1 MTDAPDVRPGR
12 LAPGAY
18 AEAFSDLHDPFD
30 AHEARV
36 AAERCLF
43 CHDAPCVTACPT
55 SIDIPLFIRQI
66 ATGNP
71 LGAARTILDSNI
83 VGGMSARVCPTE
95 TLCEEACV
103 RMHEGKPVEIGRL
116 QRYATDALMASGRQP
131 YRAGA
136 PTGKRVAVV
145 GAGPAGLACAHKLA
159 TLGHAVTLFDAREKA
174 GGLNEYGIAAYKT
187 VDGFAQAEV
196 DFILGVGNIELKT
209 GVRLGRDVTLAAL
222 RADFDAVFLGLGLDA
237 TNALGVDGDGVSG
250 VDDAVDFIARLRQAT
265 DLAALPVGR
274 RVVVIGGG
282 MTAVDAAVQAKKL
295 GAEEV
300 TICYR
305 RGAEQMGASLYE
317 RELAQTSGVLIRH
330 WVRPH
335 RLIVE
340 GGAVRAVELMRT
352 ADAGGKLAD
361 TGETVTIP
369 CDQLFKAIGQ
379 VFVPTDLDGAG
390 GLLELSGG
398 RIAVDEDRKTSLPD
412 VWAGGDCAAGGRDLT
427 VVAVEDGKRAAVAID
442 RALRPAV
449 AAAAE

>member
-1 MTDAPDVRPGR
+1 
-12 LAPGAY
+12 
-18 AEAFSDLHDPFD
+18 
-30 AHEARV
+30 
-36 AAERCLF
+36 
-43 CHDAPCVTACPT
+43 
-55 SIDIPLFIRQI
+55 
-66 ATGNP
+66 
-71 LGAARTILDSNI
+71 
-83 VGGMSARVCPTE
+83 
-95 TLCEEACV
+95 
-103 RMHEGKPVEIGRL
+103 
-116 QRYATDALMASGRQP
+116 
-131 YRAGA
+131 
-136 PTGKRVAVV
+136 VV
-145 GAGPAGLACAHKLA
+145 GAGPAGLSCAHKLA
-159 TLGHAVTLFDAREKA
+159 TLGHAVTLFDAKDKG

-196 DFILGVGNIELKT
+196 DFILGVGNIALKT

-237 TNALGVDGDGVSG
+237 TNALGVDGEAVSG
-250 VDDAVDFIARLRQAT
+250 VEDAVGFIARLRQAA
-265 DLAALPVGR
+265 DLSSLPVGR

-282 MTAVDAAVQAKKL
+282 MTAVDAAVQAKRL

-330 WVRPH
+330 RVRPH

-352 ADAGGKLAD
+352 ADAGGKLVD
-361 TGETVTIP
+361 TGETVVVP

-390 GLLELSGG
+390 GLLEMSGG